1 MRWHSPGRARQPSP
15 ESRRI
20 VEPAAAGRRLD
31 ARVTGRVHGV
41 GFRYFVVREATA
53 LGLTGWVAND
63 SDGSVHCVAEGSRG
77 ALEALLAQLRDGPP
91 AAIVDAVSEAWMPAT
106 GTFGSFGVRSGG
118 HRGD

>member
-1 MRWHSPGRARQPSP
+1 M
-15 ESRRI
+15 
-20 VEPAAAGRRLD
+20 EPASISQRLD

-41 GFRYFVVREATA
+41 GFRYFVLREATA

-63 SDGSVHCVAEGSRG
+63 ADGTVHCVAEGPRER
-77 ALEALLAQLRDGPP
+77 LDALLDLLQEGPP

-106 GTFGSFGVRSGG
+106 GSFGTFGVRSGD